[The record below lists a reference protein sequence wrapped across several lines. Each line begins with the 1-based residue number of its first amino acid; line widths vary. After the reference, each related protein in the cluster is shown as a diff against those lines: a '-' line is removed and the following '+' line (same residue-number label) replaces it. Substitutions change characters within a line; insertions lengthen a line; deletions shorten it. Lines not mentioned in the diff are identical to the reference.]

1 MSDKKRL
8 IITIVSMLILV
19 VGVTFAYFIPQ
30 IGGGVLRKLNLVA
43 DTPDDLQ
50 FIGGGIK
57 LKLTQFN
64 LAQGGENLSNSTYV
78 SAVLKANSTT
88 NTATYT
94 YNVYFNVKSN
104 NFIYTTTE
112 KKAEIILK
120 VLDPNGNEITTLDGL
135 TYLDGSTTNGV
146 SGFDITTLNGLKTIA
161 ENYTIT
167 SNSSNDYNYQDWNFS
182 VTFINLDTN
191 QVENEGKELK
201 AEIIMQQD
209 KLLTTLDEVCTNG
222 DNLTNCITT
231 LSQKSISGAT
241 NIYYHDSNL
250 ENGANDNSYRYAGPS
265 DKVNNFIC
273 FGSTTSPCPTDNLYR
288 IIGVIDG
295 KVKLIKYDYMTTDE
309 LGTDG
314 DYSGAYTNGNS
325 TYKGNNYAN
334 IASYY
339 WNYKA
344 DTTINNGYGSN
355 TWSTGLF
362 NKTNLNTNF
371 INYLETEWSNKIAT
385 TTWKIGGNT
394 WDNITKSI
402 PSVAYQKEIV
412 NPDATNTTDN
422 ATSYNAKI
430 GLMYVSDY
438 GFAASPSAWT
448 TVLNNY
454 DGYDANKTVIT
465 KTNWMYMGLY
475 EWTLSRNSG
484 YSYYVF
490 SVDRNGKLIASSV
503 NNIYAGRASFNL
515 ESFVT
520 YKSGSGTM
528 SDPIIIN

>member
-8 IITIVSMLILV
+8 IITIVAMLILV

-30 IGGGVLRKLNLVA
+30 IGGGVLRKLNVVA
-43 DTPDDLQ
+43 DTPDFLKFMDGEL
-50 FIGGGIK
+50 K

-112 KKAEIILK
+112 KKAEIILT
-120 VLDPNGNEITTLDGL
+120 VLDPDNNEITTLDGL

-209 KLLTTLDEVCTNG
+209 KMVTSLDEVCTNG
-222 DNLTNCITT
+222 DNLANCITT
-231 LSQKSISGAT
+231 LSQKSVSGAT
-241 NIYYHDSNL
+241 KIYHHDTNL

-288 IIGVIDG
+288 IIGVIDD
-295 KVKLIKYDYMTTDE
+295 KVKLIKYDYMTTEE

-314 DYSGAYTNGNS
+314 DYYSETTPDTNY
-325 TYKGNNYAN
+325 YKGSLSA
-334 IASYY
+334 ISEYY

-344 DTTINNGYGSN
+344 DTTINNGWGSN
-355 TWSTGLF
+355 TWSTSLF
-362 NKTNLNTNF
+362 NKVNLNTNF
-371 INYLETEWSNKIAT
+371 INYLGTTWANKIAT
-385 TTWKIGGNT
+385 TTWKVGGNT
-394 WDNITKSI
+394 RDNIANTI
-402 PSVAYQKEIV
+402 PSVAYQNEIV
-412 NPDATNTTDN
+412 NPDATNSTDN
-422 ATSYNAKI
+422 ATEYQAKI

-438 GFAASPSAWT
+438 GFAVSPSAWT
-448 TVLNNY
+448 RELY
-454 DGYDANKTVIT
+454 YYWQEDIT
-465 KTNWMYMGLY
+465 SKNWMYMGFP
-475 EWTLSRNSG
+475 EWTISRWSD
-484 YSYYVF
+484 YSYSVF
-490 SVDRNGKLIASSV
+490 NVGRGGDLG
-503 NNIYAGRASFNL
+503 NNLTVPSRYAGRASFNL
-515 ESFVT
+515 VSSIT

-528 SDPIIIN
+528 SDPITIN

>member
-8 IITIVSMLILV
+8 VITIVAILILV

-43 DTPDDLQ
+43 DTPDRLHLS
-50 FIGGGIK
+50 GNGINFK
-57 LKLTQFN
+57 VTQFN
-64 LAQGGENLSNSTYV
+64 LVKDGDNLSDQTF
-78 SAVLKANSTT
+78 AEAQLFANSTT
-88 NTATYT
+88 NTATYN
-94 YNVYFNVKSN
+94 YNVYFNIKSN
-104 NFIYTTTE
+104 NFVYTTSD
-112 KKAEIILK
+112 KKAEIILTIE
-120 VLDPNGNEITTLDGL
+120 DPSGNEITAVDGL

-146 SGFDITTLNGLKTIA
+146 SGFDITTFNGFITVA
-161 ENYTIT
+161 ENYSIT
-167 SNSSNDYNYQDWNFS
+167 SNSSVTLTYQVWNYA

-288 IIGVIDG
+288 IIGVIDD
-295 KVKLIKYDYMTTDE
+295 KVKLIKYDYMTTEE

-314 DYSGAYTNGNS
+314 DYYSETTPDTNY
-325 TYKGNNYAN
+325 YKGSLSA
-334 IASYY
+334 ISGYY

-344 DTTINNGYGSN
+344 DTTINDGYGSN
-355 TWSTGLF
+355 TWSTSLF
-362 NKTNLNTNF
+362 NKVNLNTNF
-371 INYLETEWSNKIAT
+371 INYLGTTWANKIAT
-385 TTWKIGGNT
+385 TTWKVGGNT
-394 WDNITKSI
+394 HVNIAMTI
-402 PSVAYQKEIV
+402 PSVAYQNEIV
-412 NPDATNTTDN
+412 NPDATNSTDN
-422 ATSYNAKI
+422 ATEYQAKI

-448 TVLNNY
+448 RELY
-454 DGYDANKTVIT
+454 YYWQEDIT
-465 KTNWMYMGLY
+465 SKNWMYMGFP
-475 EWTLSRNSG
+475 EWTISRWSD
-484 YSYYVF
+484 YSYSVF
-490 SVDRNGKLIASSV
+490 NVGSAGDLGNSLTVPSR
-503 NNIYAGRASFNL
+503 YAGRASFNL
-515 ESFVT
+515 VSSIT
-520 YKSGSGTM
+520 YKSGLGTM

>member
-8 IITIVSMLILV
+8 IITIVAMLILV

-30 IGGGVLRKLNLVA
+30 IGGGVLRKLNVVA

-50 FIGGGIK
+50 FMSGNIE

-64 LAQGGENLSNSTYV
+64 LVQSGDNLNAGTYV
-78 SAVLKANSTT
+78 KAELKANNTT

-104 NFIYTTTE
+104 NFIYTTNE
-112 KKAEIILK
+112 KKAEIILTIH
-120 VLDPNGNEITTLDGL
+120 DPDNNEITTLDGL

-167 SNSSNDYNYQDWNFS
+167 SNSSVDDTVHNWIFE

-201 AEIIMQQD
+201 AEIIIQQD
-209 KLLTTLDEVCTNG
+209 KLVNTLDEVCTNG
-222 DNLTNCITT
+222 DNLANCITT

-241 NIYYHDSNL
+241 NIYYHDANL
-250 ENGANDNSYRYAGPS
+250 ENGANDNTYRYAGPS

-295 KVKLIKYDYMTTDE
+295 KAKLIKYDYMTTDE

-314 DYSGAYTNGNS
+314 VYFGDYTYGSS

-339 WNYKA
+339 WNI
-344 DTTINNGYGSN
+344 DTQTN
-355 TWSTGLF
+355 TWSESLL

-371 INYLETEWSNKIAT
+371 TNYIGEEWANKIAM
-385 TTWKIGGNT
+385 TTWKVGGNT
-394 WDNITKSI
+394 FENIVHSVPSI
-402 PSVAYQKEIV
+402 AYQNEIV
-412 NPDATNTTDN
+412 NPDATNSTDN
-422 ATSYNAKI
+422 ATEYQAKI

-448 TVLNNY
+448 LTMDSYNNTT
-454 DGYDANKTVIT
+454 ATNN
-465 KTNWMYMGLY
+465 NWMYMGLF
-475 EWTLSRNSG
+475 EWTISRNAG
-484 YSYYVF
+484 YSDCVFAVSIDGYVGF
-490 SVDRNGKLIASSV
+490 KDADL
-503 NNIYAGRASFNL
+503 IYAVRAVFNL
-515 ESFVT
+515 VSSIT

>member
-135 TYLDGSTTNGV
+135 PYLDGSTTNGV

-250 ENGANDNSYRYAGPS
+250 ENGAGDNSYRYAGANP
-265 DKVNNFIC
+265 NNFVC
-273 FGSTTSPCPTDNLYR
+273 FGSTESPCPTDNLYR
-288 IIGVIDG
+288 IIGVIGG
-295 KVKLIKYDYMTTDE
+295 KVKLIKYDYANSNL

-314 DYSGAYTNGNS
+314 DYYHGTTPPDGSY
-325 TYKGNNYAN
+325 YKGKLTSVNT
-334 IASYY
+334 YY

-344 DTTINNGYGSN
+344 SNNSSN
-355 TWSTGLF
+355 TWSTSLL

-371 INYLETEWSNKIAT
+371 INNIGATWANKIET
-385 TTWKIGGNT
+385 TTWKVGGNT
-394 WDNITKSI
+394 EANIGGAV
-402 PSVAYQKEIV
+402 PSVAYKNEITT
-412 NPDATNTTDN
+412 PAENTTYD
-422 ATSYNAKI
+422 AKI
-430 GLMYVSDY
+430 GLIYTSDY

-448 TVLNNY
+448 TNLSSY
-454 DGYDANKTVIT
+454 DSSSIT
-465 KTNWMYMGLY
+465 SVNWMYMGVQ
-475 EWTLSRNSG
+475 EWTISHCSDD
-484 YSYYVF
+484 SSSVF
-490 SVDRNGKLIASSV
+490 CVYRYGSLYGNNASSARGV
-503 NNIYAGRASFNL
+503 RPSFNL
-515 ESFVT
+515 TSSTSYV
-520 YKSGSGTM
+520 SGSGSM

>member
-30 IGGGVLRKLNLVA
+30 IAGGVLRKLNLVA

-64 LAQGGENLSNSTYV
+64 LAQGGENLNNSTYV

-112 KKAEIILK
+112 KKAEIILT
-120 VLDPNGNEITTLDGL
+120 VLDPDNNEITTLDGL

-209 KLLTTLDEVCTNG
+209 KMVTSLDEVCTNG
-222 DNLTNCITT
+222 DNLANCITT
-231 LSQKSISGAT
+231 LSQKSVSGAT
-241 NIYYHDSNL
+241 KIYHHDTNL

-265 DKVNNFIC
+265 KQVNNFIC

-288 IIGVIDG
+288 IIGVIDD
-295 KVKLIKYDYMTTDE
+295 KVKLIKYDYMTTEE

-314 DYSGAYTNGNS
+314 DYYSETTPDTNY
-325 TYKGNNYAN
+325 YKGSLSA
-334 IASYY
+334 ISGYY

-344 DTTINNGYGSN
+344 DTTINDGYGSN
-355 TWSTGLF
+355 TWSTSLF
-362 NKTNLNTNF
+362 NKVNLNTNF
-371 INYLETEWSNKIAT
+371 INYLGTTWANKIAT
-385 TTWKIGGNT
+385 TTWKVGGNMLY
-394 WDNITKSI
+394 NIANTI
-402 PSVAYQKEIV
+402 PSVAYQNEIV
-412 NPDATNTTDN
+412 NPDATNSTDN
-422 ATSYNAKI
+422 ATEYQAKI

-448 TVLNNY
+448 RELY
-454 DGYDANKTVIT
+454 YYWQEDIT
-465 KTNWMYMGLY
+465 SKNWMYMGFP
-475 EWTLSRNSG
+475 EWTISRWSD
-484 YSYYVF
+484 YSYSVF
-490 SVDRNGKLIASSV
+490 NVGRGGDLGNNLIVPSR
-503 NNIYAGRASFNL
+503 YAGRASFNL
-515 ESFVT
+515 VSSIT

-528 SDPIIIN
+528 SDPITIN

>member
-8 IITIVSMLILV
+8 VITIVAILILV

-43 DTPDDLQ
+43 DTPDRLHLS
-50 FIGGGIK
+50 GNGINFK
-57 LKLTQFN
+57 VTQFN
-64 LAQGGENLSNSTYV
+64 LVKDGDNLSDQTF
-78 SAVLKANSTT
+78 AEAQLFANSTT
-88 NTATYT
+88 NTATYN
-94 YNVYFNVKSN
+94 YNVYFNIKSN
-104 NFIYTTTE
+104 NFVYTTSD
-112 KKAEIILK
+112 KKAEIILTIE
-120 VLDPNGNEITTLDGL
+120 DPSGNEITAIDGL

-146 SGFDITTLNGLKTIA
+146 SGFDITTFNGFITVA
-161 ENYTIT
+161 ENYSIT
-167 SNSSNDYNYQDWNFS
+167 SNSSVTLTYQVWNYA

-371 INYLETEWSNKIAT
+371 INYLETE
-385 TTWKIGGNT
+385 
-394 WDNITKSI
+394 
-402 PSVAYQKEIV
+402 
-412 NPDATNTTDN
+412 
-422 ATSYNAKI
+422 
-430 GLMYVSDY
+430 
-438 GFAASPSAWT
+438 
-448 TVLNNY
+448 
-454 DGYDANKTVIT
+454 
-465 KTNWMYMGLY
+465 
-475 EWTLSRNSG
+475 
-484 YSYYVF
+484 
-490 SVDRNGKLIASSV
+490 
-503 NNIYAGRASFNL
+503 
-515 ESFVT
+515 
-520 YKSGSGTM
+520 
-528 SDPIIIN
+528 